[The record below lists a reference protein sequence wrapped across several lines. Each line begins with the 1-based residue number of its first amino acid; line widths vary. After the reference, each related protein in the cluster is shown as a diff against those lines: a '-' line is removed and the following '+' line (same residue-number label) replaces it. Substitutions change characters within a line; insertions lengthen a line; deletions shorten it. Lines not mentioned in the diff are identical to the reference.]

1 MVNQEI
7 QELRKVVQVSDLLK
21 LNRKIENI
29 YYMGEGV
36 YLIMSTY
43 DHMQCSNDT
52 IFGSQGA
59 VSTQGHDT
67 GFCFHFTAF
76 IEEIFNFLCIVILFI
91 N

>member
-1 MVNQEI
+1 
-7 QELRKVVQVSDLLK
+7 
-21 LNRKIENI
+21 
-29 YYMGEGV
+29 
-36 YLIMSTY
+36 MSTY